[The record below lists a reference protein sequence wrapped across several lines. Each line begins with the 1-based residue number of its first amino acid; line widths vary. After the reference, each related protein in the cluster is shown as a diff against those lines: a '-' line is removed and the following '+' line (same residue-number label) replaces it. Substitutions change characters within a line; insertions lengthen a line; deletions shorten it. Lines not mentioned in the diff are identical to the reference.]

1 MDEMSF
7 CILVL
12 SYVRGSCRRWGRQ
25 SFPVYAYGNLGMRQ
39 CLSPTSSLFP
49 TINTT
54 MQAASRLFP
63 DWANP
68 QIWLYL
74 DVKWS
79 CSISSSSGPV
89 SRGDLSYLGETSHL
103 FSWIFQSLS
112 AVAVSHLCTAHFH
125 VCLAF
130 FTATLAIKMKFRS
143 ECWPSVSKTALL
155 ESMNISHLRILR
167 GPPAKSESWNGCQ

>member
-25 SFPVYAYGNLGMRQ
+25 SFPVYTYGNLGMRQ

-63 DWANP
+63 DWTNP

-79 CSISSSSGPV
+79 SSISSSSGPV
-89 SRGDLSYLGETSHL
+89 SRGDLSLTCSPES
-103 FSWIFQSLS
+103 SRAWVQSL
-112 AVAVSHLCTAHFH
+112 CP
-125 VCLAF
+125 
-130 FTATLAIKMKFRS
+130 I
-143 ECWPSVSKTALL
+143 SV
-155 ESMNISHLRILR
+155 LRISTSAWLSSLQPWLSR
-167 GPPAKSESWNGCQ
+167 WSLDLSVGRAYLKQRFWRAWTSLS